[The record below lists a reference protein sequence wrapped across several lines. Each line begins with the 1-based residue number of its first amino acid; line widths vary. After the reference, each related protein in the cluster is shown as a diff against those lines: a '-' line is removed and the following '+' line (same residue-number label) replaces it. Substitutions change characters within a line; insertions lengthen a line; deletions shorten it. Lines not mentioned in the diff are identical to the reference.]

1 MSEHRLISET
11 GEEARIASLIE
22 PVVEELGLRLV
33 RVRLHDHN
41 GLVLQIMAERPDGSL
56 TINECEKLSRAVS
69 PLLDVADP
77 IPQSFD
83 LEISSPGIDR
93 PLVRRVDFET
103 WVGHIAKFEMTVL
116 LEGRRRFRGVIVGS
130 EADVLRLRLDDGTDV
145 ELPMNLIS
153 SARLVVTDDL
163 VRETLKRDKTSRR
176 GEASGEDI
184 DLPLDN

>member
-1 MSEHRLISET
+1 MSDHRLIRET
-11 GEEARIASLIE
+11 GEEARIAALVE

-41 GLVLQIMAERPDGSL
+41 GLILQIMAERPDGSL

-83 LEISSPGIDR
+83 LEVSSPGIDR
-93 PLVRRVDFET
+93 PLVRRADFVT
-103 WVGHIAKFEMTVL
+103 WLGHIAKVETTVL
-116 LEGRRRFRGVIVGS
+116 IDERRRFRGVILSSDNDTLV
-130 EADVLRLRLDDGTDV
+130 LRLDDGTDAS
-145 ELPMNLIS
+145 LPLNLIS

-163 VRETLKRDKTSRR
+163 VREALKRDKISRKT
-176 GEASGEDI
+176 AS
-184 DLPLDN
+184 LPLDH